1 MKKTPATLA
10 RQIERGIRRAK
21 MDCASYE
28 NEHCTLY
35 EKDME
40 LICPRKDKDQ
50 RKKLVEFA
58 AQYGFR
64 LRFYHEGLFAIFGLR
79 TPAGGYGCALAAD
92 AISRTGPVAK

>member
-1 MKKTPATLA
+1 MNTTNTQFLKKTPATLA
-10 RQIERGIRRAK
+10 RQMQQAMRRAK
-21 MDCASYE
+21 RDCAFYE

-35 EKDME
+35 ENDLE
-40 LICPRKDKDQ
+40 YICPRKDIDR

-79 TPAGGYGCALAAD
+79 GPAKL
-92 AISRTGPVAK
+92 TV